1 MSGYYAHQD
10 EIEAVVKRF
19 ELFTT
24 GKYKFTHQSHL
35 TVAVSYLLKYNE
47 EQATVKMRLGLHRLL
62 DHLGVGQEKYHET
75 LTVFWIKTVREVLNH
90 LDQRSSLLAKTNAVI
105 ERLGPSRLVFDF
117 YSKDVLESAA
127 ARNYWVEPDLKPLV

>member
-19 ELFTT
+19 ELCTT
-24 GKYKFTHQSHL
+24 GKDKFTHQSHL